1 MKKLMKRLLAVVA
14 AMTMVLGMSISA
26 FAATGNFTITI
37 DNAVDGE
44 TYKAYKI
51 FDAEYNTATPNTT
64 TVAYTATKTIVDLI
78 NRLDNSEK
86 AGITFTKIGT
96 SDNYTVT
103 VDKALFNAANFAKGI
118 DGIKGS
124 LTQAGQSV
132 VAANG
137 TATISVTETGY
148 YFVDTSTGSLCSLDT
163 AKDVTIYEKNSVPS
177 VTDKQVKNDNKPN
190 SQFDISADGSV
201 GDKFSFKITATTGS
215 NNKAPDNTT
224 GRDKVFTITDKLGA
238 GFTLDK
244 VTGFTVTNTTTTPST
259 VLSATGENPDYSVT
273 TVAGTGDDAGKTI
286 ITITLNASALA
297 KQNETIT
304 VDYKATLNE
313 NAIDNN
319 AVATNN
325 ANGKETKTYT
335 YDFALDKVDKANHE
349 TKLSGVKFTLTNS
362 DGKYYVAPSDTEN
375 VNEAVFGYAENK
387 LTTNDLGHIDFK
399 GLAAG
404 TYTLTETDTVAGY
417 NKLTSPIIITI
428 TAGENG
434 SATVTAKMGDTDL
447 TVGTGNL
454 LTVENGTGSQLPSTG
469 GMGTTI
475 FYALGAA
482 LAIGAGVVLVTRKR
496 LSK

>member
-1 MKKLMKRLLAVVA
+1 MKKLMKKLLAVVA
-14 AMTMVLGMSISA
+14 AITMVLGMSISA

-51 FDAEYNTATPNTT
+51 FNAEYNTATPNTT

-78 NRLDNSEK
+78 NGLDNSEK
-86 AGITFTKIGT
+86 AGITFTQIGT

-103 VDKALFNAANFAKGI
+103 VDKALFNAANFAKGL
-118 DGIKGS
+118 DGIKSS

-163 AKDVTIYEKNSVPS
+163 AKNVTIYEKNSVPS

-190 SQFDISADGSV
+190 SQFTASADGSV
-201 GDKFSFKITATTGS
+201 GDKFSFKITANTGS
-215 NNKAPDNTT
+215 NNNAPDQTT

-238 GFTLDK
+238 GFTLDT
-244 VTGFTVTNTTTTPST
+244 VTGFTVTNTTTST
-259 VLSATGENPDYSVT
+259 VLSDTGENLDYSVT
-273 TVAGTGDDAGKTI
+273 TVPGTGDDAGKTI

-297 KQNETIT
+297 KQNQTIT

-325 ANGKETKTYT
+325 ANGRETKTYT

-349 TKLSGVKFTLTNS
+349 IKLPGVNFTLTNS

-375 VNEAVFGYAENK
+375 VNEAVFRNAENK

-404 TYTLTETDTVAGY
+404 TYILTETDTVAGY
-417 NKLTSPIIITI
+417 NKLTSPIIINI